1 MLKGWIPENREKR
14 RPASETRGPETK
26 VAMDF
31 LQQTSEQ
38 KWHKTKDLLNFVLLD
53 GKNAFSGKKTSEMRN
68 TQTDFPAIPSEIG

>member
-31 LQQTSEQ
+31 LQQTSEK
-38 KWHKTKDLLNFVLLD
+38 KWHKTKDSQLRIIRWQ
-53 GKNAFSGKKTSEMRN
+53 NAFSGNKKKTKRN
-68 TQTDFPAIPSEIG
+68 AKHAN